1 MERIPPY
8 SEEDSVLSEQIIW
21 LDWLVILTKLL
32 RKNGGIGSS
41 EMLQSKSYYKH
52 SVLGVPWLAQLLE
65 HAPIFFLYL
74 RSIYYLFLQVAKSL
88 HFFPA

>member
-1 MERIPPY
+1 MCAYRSQREKWMERIPPY

-52 SVLGVPWLAQLLE
+52 SVLGGCLGWLNCWSMHQ
-65 HAPIFFLYL
+65 FFSY
-74 RSIYYLFLQVAKSL
+74 I
-88 HFFPA
+88 